1 MNPERALHG
10 ISPAQLAEW
19 EAYYRLEPW
28 GDDWVQT
35 ARLEAAIRSA
45 NATSPVDPSELI
57 PNEDNR
63 PQSEE
68 MDDKAMAARWKQK
81 LGF

>member
-1 MNPERALHG
+1 
-10 ISPAQLAEW
+10 LAEW
-19 EAYYRLEPW
+19 EALYRLEPW

-35 ARLEAAIRSA
+35 ARLEAAIK
-45 NATSPVDPSELI
+45 NGYATTPVDPSELI

-63 PQSEE
+63 PASEE